1 MLVFSMYK
9 ISFKYKQMLWGG
21 ALLTTFY
28 LACKGKP
35 NLHLDFVGGRRVIF
49 KKFSRDWN
57 QYLYRWQ
64 WKSSGCKTID
74 FINLIFYTLKE
85 IDLYYF
91 KLYLLHNVFQCADK
105 NFLNCHILSVL
116 KQFVNFY
123 DIVNLVFSYFW
134 VQKIMLTFM

>member
-21 ALLTTFY
+21 PLLTTFY

-57 QYLYRWQ
+57 LHKPVLVQVAVEVWLLQ
-64 WKSSGCKTID
+64 N
-74 FINLIFYTLKE
+74 NLF
-85 IDLYYF
+85 
-91 KLYLLHNVFQCADK
+91 H
-105 NFLNCHILSVL
+105 
-116 KQFVNFY
+116 
-123 DIVNLVFSYFW
+123 
-134 VQKIMLTFM
+134 